1 MLPTIIII
9 TPSTYDLDAQ
19 EYSMTVIDTTMLQVW
34 NKDLPSELQGL
45 QADTQK
51 NREIETNNQE
61 G

>member
-1 MLPTIIII
+1 MLPTIIIK
-9 TPSTYDLDAQ
+9 PSTDDLAAQ
-19 EYSMTVIDTTMLQVW
+19 EYSMTVIATTMLQVW